1 MQAEDFESFRSRRRQ
16 RFLDPENFEACFKFI
31 EPATKARERTLA
43 VADGENDT
51 DFANLSRVAG
61 DIAEDKFFL
70 FSLRYTAG
78 ESPDKLRHDFE
89 GVIAAYERYAKY
101 DRQYH
106 EEPRMPLFDFNHIDD
121 YVRMLAL
128 LSIAILLRRDDL
140 IPRIHELIADSAFDG
155 QDAVYEELL
164 TRFLPHRPYLDE
176 WYHELPYR
184 YLLDVTGGESAEER
198 IADMQ
203 SYLKNWYKY
212 MKGCGWY
219 DSHKNQGPEGGG
231 YFGYWAWEAA
241 AVAYLYDL
249 DDTSFRDHL
258 VYPKDLVAF
267 ARQHAPLDQEQL
279 PAQYRVLP
287 GEPCPKTGEWMV
299 GHTPR
304 TARRFTKGEMM
315 PELNLDTGA
324 TIWMF
329 VRD

>member
-1 MQAEDFESFRSRRRQ
+1 MDEHELESSREARRQ
-16 RFLDPENFEACFKFI
+16 RFLDPNYYHAMVGFYLEDEKDLQQQLIDNSSYLDSVVRIHESIAYDIFE
-31 EPATKARERTLA
+31 
-43 VADGENDT
+43 
-51 DFANLSRVAG
+51 
-61 DIAEDKFFL
+61 L

-78 ESPDKLRHDFE
+78 EPLDKLRQHFE
-89 GVIAAYERYAKY
+89 DVVTAYERYAKY
-101 DRQYH
+101 LREYQEDSTYSV
-106 EEPRMPLFDFNHIDD
+106 FTFTHIDD

-128 LSIAILLRRDDL
+128 VSLAYLLHRRDL
-140 IPRIHELIADSAFDG
+140 IPRLAQLSDVYKGFDTLYEDLLAFELEGRYD
-155 QDAVYEELL
+155 V
-164 TRFLPHRPYLDE
+164 DE

-184 YLLDVTGGESAEER
+184 YLINAMYHDEPEER

-258 VYPKDLVAF
+258 VYPKDLVAY
-267 ARQHAPLDQEQL
+267 ARQHAPLDQEQH

>member
-1 MQAEDFESFRSRRRQ
+1 MDEHELESSREARRQ
-16 RFLDPENFEACFKFI
+16 RFLDPNYYHAMVGFYLEDAKDLQQQLIDNSSYLDSVVRIHESIAYDIFE
-31 EPATKARERTLA
+31 
-43 VADGENDT
+43 
-51 DFANLSRVAG
+51 
-61 DIAEDKFFL
+61 L

-78 ESPDKLRHDFE
+78 EPLGKLRHDFE
-89 GVIAAYERYAKY
+89 DVVAAYERYAKY
-101 DRQYH
+101 DRQN
-106 EEPRMPLFDFNHIDD
+106 EGEPDWPAFSFTHIDD
-121 YVRMLAL
+121 YVRCLAL
-128 LSIAILLRRDDL
+128 VSIAILLRQDL
-140 IPRIHELIADSAFDG
+140 LPRIHGLIAESAFDG
-155 QDAVYEELL
+155 QDALYEELTKKFIPDRL
-164 TRFLPHRPYLDE
+164 EIDQ
-176 WYHELPYR
+176 WYHNLPYR
-184 YLLDVTGGESAEER
+184 YLLDCIDSDTAEER

-267 ARQHAPLDQEQL
+267 ARQHAPLDQEQH